1 MSQPRAATAV
11 EAAAGVVSRRRALFG
26 GLAGTLPLDELLAL
40 LLSLALLSGSDGPSN
55 AGTTAMVSAA
65 ADGTSQGSALGVT

>member
-1 MSQPRAATAV
+1 MSSPAVGRCSAA
-11 EAAAGVVSRRRALFG
+11 SRGR
-26 GLAGTLPLDELLAL
+26 LPLDELLAL